1 MQLAECFHIL
11 FSVPFQG
18 TRPAPSRQSSL
29 RIVTFFLS
37 WSGRDLRYLR
47 FLKNDPAFHT
57 SIHAV
62 DAKDGTD
69 GKDAS
74 QKEPK
79 RRYGPR
85 ELKVVMSKRRHMD
98 SVENQDTRAKKAK
111 GKAAPAKKSRP
122 VQLLSFSGQLCD
134 SQQELFV

>member
-1 MQLAECFHIL
+1 MKTHRSYIPLADGSENKDD
-11 FSVPFQG
+11 
-18 TRPAPSRQSSL
+18 
-29 RIVTFFLS
+29 
-37 WSGRDLRYLR
+37 RDGDRY
-47 FLKNDPAFHT
+47 DAD
-57 SIHAV
+57 

-85 ELKVVMSKRRHMD
+85 EPKVTMSKRRHAD

-111 GKAAPAKKSRP
+111 GKAAPAKKSGR
-122 VQLLSFSGQLCD
+122 LSS
-134 SQQELFV
+134 

>member
-1 MQLAECFHIL
+1 MKGWGQHCMKTHRSYIPLADGSENKDD
-11 FSVPFQG
+11 
-18 TRPAPSRQSSL
+18 
-29 RIVTFFLS
+29 
-37 WSGRDLRYLR
+37 RDGDRY
-47 FLKNDPAFHT
+47 DAD
-57 SIHAV
+57 

-79 RRYGPR
+79 RRYEPR
-85 ELKVVMSKRRHMD
+85 EPKAAMSKRRHAD

-122 VQLLSFSGQLCD
+122 V
-134 SQQELFV
+134 

>member
-1 MQLAECFHIL
+1 MLRGEVKSRDGKQVILATY
-11 FSVPFQG
+11 SK
-18 TRPAPSRQSSL
+18 
-29 RIVTFFLS
+29 RITLIRVGQHCMKAHRSYIPLADGS
-37 WSGRDLRYLR
+37 ENKDDRDGDRC
-47 FLKNDPAFHT
+47 NAD
-57 SIHAV
+57 

-85 ELKVVMSKRRHMD
+85 KPKAAMSKRSHAD

-122 VQLLSFSGQLCD
+122 V
-134 SQQELFV
+134 

>member
-1 MQLAECFHIL
+1 MKTHRSYIPLADGSENKDD
-11 FSVPFQG
+11 
-18 TRPAPSRQSSL
+18 
-29 RIVTFFLS
+29 
-37 WSGRDLRYLR
+37 RDGDRY
-47 FLKNDPAFHT
+47 DAD
-57 SIHAV
+57 

-111 GKAAPAKKSRP
+111 GKAAPAKNSRP
-122 VQLLSFSGQLCD
+122 V
-134 SQQELFV
+134 